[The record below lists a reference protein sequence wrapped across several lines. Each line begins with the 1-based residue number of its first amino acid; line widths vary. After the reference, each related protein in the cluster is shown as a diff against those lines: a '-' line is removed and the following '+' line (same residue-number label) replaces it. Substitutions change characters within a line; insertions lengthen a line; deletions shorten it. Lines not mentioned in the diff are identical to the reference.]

1 LLRLLLLT
9 LLKCLVGI
17 EWFDAGDF
25 RSADDIP
32 FRISLYI
39 LMFLS
44 VYHYDCNANHYFKT
58 LIVSYAIDLNVIVT
72 I

>member
-1 LLRLLLLT
+1 MPETFGLPMTYLFVSL
-9 LLKCLVGI
+9 
-17 EWFDAGDF
+17 
-25 RSADDIP
+25 
-32 FRISLYI
+32 SLYI

-44 VYHYDCNANHYFKT
+44 VHHYDCNANHYFKT